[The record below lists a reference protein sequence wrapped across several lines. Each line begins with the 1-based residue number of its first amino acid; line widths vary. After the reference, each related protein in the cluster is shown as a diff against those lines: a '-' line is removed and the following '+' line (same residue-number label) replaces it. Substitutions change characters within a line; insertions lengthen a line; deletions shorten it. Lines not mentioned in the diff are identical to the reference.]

1 MAATGRLPI
10 TRERIEKHYLKQLR
24 EITKGLSGVI
34 EAMNDA
40 GINEVEVMNQPA
52 ADKGLEAFARLVGS
66 CKTNIAKAALEKSSN
81 NS

>member
-1 MAATGRLPI
+1 
-10 TRERIEKHYLKQLR
+10 
-24 EITKGLSGVI
+24 
-34 EAMNDA
+34 MNDA